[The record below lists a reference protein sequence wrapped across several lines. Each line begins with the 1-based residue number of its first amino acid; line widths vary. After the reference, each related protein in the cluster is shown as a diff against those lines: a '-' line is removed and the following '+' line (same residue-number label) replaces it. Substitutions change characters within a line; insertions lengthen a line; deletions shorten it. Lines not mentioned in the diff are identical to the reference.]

1 MTDDDDS
8 VDEANRLPKS
18 FVKETFDKV
27 RSFVPAVFKE
37 DGGY

>member
-1 MTDDDDS
+1 MVDDS
-8 VDEANRLPKS
+8 VDEEQSRLPRS

-37 DGGY
+37 DGEY